1 MLDLNIAWQ
10 GFLDVAGLA
19 VAVLALI
26 LFAFCGVLSLL
37 AACGGNTTKA
47 GKASPVSERWDRT
60 MLPLGF

>member
-1 MLDLNIAWQ
+1 MFDLNLAWQ
-10 GFLDVAGLA
+10 GLLNGAWATVMVFA
-19 VAVLALI
+19 VV

-47 GKASPVSERWDRT
+47 DKASPVSERWDRT